1 MKKIAMYLR
10 LSLPDI
16 DLGLNGKEESNSIE
30 NQRLLIRNYLETHE
44 ELVGEVLEYKDDGY
58 SGMNFERPGFKQMI
72 QDAKQGVIGT
82 IIVKDLS
89 RFGREYIGMGDYMEQ
104 ILPSLGVRLIAI
116 NSKYDSQAQGAGAF
130 SMDVSINNMI
140 NNMYSRDLSKK
151 LRSSFKAKWNSSID
165 TSGSVPFGYKREKSD
180 LGVCLVIDQTAA
192 EIVRTIFALANKGY
206 NSKEIAEYL
215 NAHDV
220 PTPLLYRQKQSGCTV
235 PRYVHNVEEQ
245 LWNTHKV
252 LMILKRL
259 DYTGVRVHGKY
270 EEIGVASGKRKVQKP
285 QDWIMIDN
293 SHPAIVTKENFET
306 AQAIIRRKKP
316 AQNWNQNQDVF
327 RGKLRCGCCGN
338 VLQVFYPGDNILYC
352 QHARD
357 VGSKSKCNR
366 DSYDKQWLQT
376 VIFSS
381 LHKHVDELAR
391 IGAELK
397 KRGGIRLSESQ
408 KLETGYRQELNN
420 LSDQLIR
427 EYENYVNGYLQ
438 REKFIEIK
446 KGITA
451 RKKELEQK
459 LMQMEEIK
467 SESEILDA
475 DISNVVSWERE
486 IREKSQHLASAVN
499 ELIQEV
505 FVYSKDEIE
514 IVFNFEDIFEKALAA
529 EKQPS

>member
-10 LSLPDI
+10 LPLPDI

-72 QDAKQGVIGT
+72 QDAKRGIIGT

-104 ILPSLGVRLIAI
+104 ILPSLGVCLIAI

-151 LRSSFKAKWNSSID
+151 LRSSFKAKWNSGID

-192 EIVRTIFALANKGY
+192 EIVRTVFALANKGY

-220 PTPLLYRQKQSGCTV
+220 PTPLLYRQKQSGCAV

-252 LMILKRL
+252 LMILKRP

-285 QDWIMIDN
+285 QD
-293 SHPAIVTKENFET
+293 
-306 AQAIIRRKKP
+306 
-316 AQNWNQNQDVF
+316 
-327 RGKLRCGCCGN
+327 
-338 VLQVFYPGDNILYC
+338 
-352 QHARD
+352 
-357 VGSKSKCNR
+357 
-366 DSYDKQWLQT
+366 
-376 VIFSS
+376 
-381 LHKHVDELAR
+381 
-391 IGAELK
+391 
-397 KRGGIRLSESQ
+397 
-408 KLETGYRQELNN
+408 
-420 LSDQLIR
+420 
-427 EYENYVNGYLQ
+427 
-438 REKFIEIK
+438 
-446 KGITA
+446 
-451 RKKELEQK
+451 
-459 LMQMEEIK
+459 
-467 SESEILDA
+467 
-475 DISNVVSWERE
+475 
-486 IREKSQHLASAVN
+486 
-499 ELIQEV
+499 
-505 FVYSKDEIE
+505 
-514 IVFNFEDIFEKALAA
+514 
-529 EKQPS
+529 